1 MAEPHRASSVPDSV
15 TRPRRARRPA
25 PAAAPPRLDA
35 TQDLGPPARAA
46 QPADPPPAAESE
58 TAWSVW
64 ARRSGRIWRFAFPS
78 RSPGEWLL
86 MAVLLLGLALNASS
100 VLPNAALS
108 RSDRLLGSAV
118 FLAGLALLVLIEI
131 GRRRDTTSR

>member
-1 MAEPHRASSVPDSV
+1 MAEPHRASSLPDSV
-15 TRPRRARRPA
+15 TRRRRARRPSSA
-25 PAAAPPRLDA
+25 PSQRLDA
-35 TQDLGPPARAA
+35 TLDLGPPARAP
-46 QPADPPPAAESE
+46 QPAEPPPAAEPE
-58 TAWSVW
+58 TAWSLW
-64 ARRSGRIWRFAFPS
+64 TRRSGRIWRFAFPS

-100 VLPNAALS
+100 VLPNASLS